1 MNALSKLLVKVSKR
15 VLTRNPTN
23 DELLQVA
30 DRVVL
35 WRNADYITDE
45 QVDEIANVI
54 QEPSEAPESEDEAEP
69 AQGSTEAEST
79 SESASESSESASESK
94 PLEDMTKAELLA
106 YAQERGVEVFE
117 SWTKAEI
124 VAAIEAA

>member
-1 MNALSKLLVKVSKR
+1 MNSLSKLLVRVAKR
-15 VLTRNPTN
+15 VLTNNPTN
-23 DELLQVA
+23 ETMLSTA
-30 DRVVL
+30 DRVVT

-54 QEPSEAPESEDEAEP
+54 PEPSESVESVDEAEP
-69 AQGSTEAEST
+69 AQEST
-79 SESASESSESASESK
+79 DAGNASESASESSESASESK

-106 YAQERGVEVFE
+106 YAQEHGVEVYE

-124 VAAIEAA
+124 IAAIEAA

>member
-1 MNALSKLLVKVSKR
+1 MNALSRLLTRVAKR
-15 VLTRNPTN
+15 VLTNNPTN
-23 DELLQVA
+23 DEMLSTV
-30 DRVVL
+30 DRVVT

-54 QEPSEAPESEDEAEP
+54 QEPSESADSVDEAEP
-69 AQGSTEAEST
+69 AQGSTEAESA

-106 YAQERGVEVFE
+106 YAEERGVEVYE

-124 VAAIEAA
+124 IAAIEAA

>member
-30 DRVVL
+30 DRVVA
-35 WRNADYITDE
+35 WRNADYITDA

-54 QEPSEAPESEDEAEP
+54 QEPSEAPESAVIPEAE
-69 AQGSTEAEST
+69 QESTEAANDAEST
-79 SESASESSESASESK
+79 PESASESAEK
-94 PLEDMTKAELLA
+94 PLSEMTKAELLE
-106 YAQERGVEVFE
+106 YAAGHGVETYE

-124 VAAIEAA
+124 IAAIEGAE

>member
-1 MNALSKLLVKVSKR
+1 MNALARLLTRVAKR
-15 VLTRNPTN
+15 VLTNNPTN
-23 DELLQVA
+23 DEMLSTA
-30 DRVVL
+30 DRVVN

-54 QEPSEAPESEDEAEP
+54 PEPSEDVESVDSAEP
-69 AQGSTEAEST
+69 EQVSTEAENDAEST
-79 SESASESSESASESK
+79 PESAEK

-106 YAQERGVEVFE
+106 YAQERGVETSE

-124 VAAIEAA
+124 IAAIGAA